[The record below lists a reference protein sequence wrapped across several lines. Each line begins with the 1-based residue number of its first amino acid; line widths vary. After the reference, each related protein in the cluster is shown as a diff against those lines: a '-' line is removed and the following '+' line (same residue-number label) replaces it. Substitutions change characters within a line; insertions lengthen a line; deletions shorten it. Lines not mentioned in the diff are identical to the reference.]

1 MFARLRNPKYCYMQ
15 LSNDLFL
22 YLIFKN
28 RAFTFTPLLI
38 YSSFKMPS
46 ASTWLT
52 CMPVY
57 GWGIWGENQ
66 WEIWKFRVFHAWGC
80 FVEADG
86 PAGVERGEG
95 EAPPW
100 AWPWG
105 AGSPGFS
112 GLLLWEGGPSSPSP
126 APLHSS
132 QQLFP
137 TREISSSFGSQ
148 DRAWD
153 RQRIGKKPTVILV
166 AFFPILLGVFPL
178 VMCFSEF

>member
-1 MFARLRNPKYCYMQ
+1 MLGLNSFAKRELAMFARLRNPKYCYMQ
-15 LSNDLFL
+15 FSNDLFL

-95 EAPPW
+95 EAPAVGVALGRRLPRLLGTPPVGRRPFF
-100 AWPWG
+100 AQ
-105 AGSPGFS
+105 PG
-112 GLLLWEGGPSSPSP
+112 SSP
-126 APLHSS
+126 
-132 QQLFP
+132 QLTAALSHKGDKLLVRV
-137 TREISSSFGSQ
+137 TRQSM
-148 DRAWD
+148 R
-153 RQRIGKKPTVILV
+153 
-166 AFFPILLGVFPL
+166 
-178 VMCFSEF
+178 